1 MSRTRVVP
9 ASALSGKVATNVGL
23 ALGLDM
29 LLVFD
34 VLLHDFKRSTAYG
47 GDEVGV
53 SPKGV
58 DAGAADLELV
68 AQGVG
73 SGPLEVFD

>member
-1 MSRTRVVP
+1 M
-9 ASALSGKVATNVGL
+9 GL

-47 GDEVGV
+47 GDEVGI